1 MAKHFRY
8 DWKVRISFTY
18 MQVSSS
24 SLLCAESVR
33 SSVSAASHLSG
44 FISGGSFPEPPRYG
58 NLTIRALLIA
68 PLRHMVFPN
77 VELSFDLILRIQP
90 SAVLPGIHNAA
101 SGVSPTTPQ
110 SEEEMSRSEESP
122 RLLHSYFTLTWFFS
136 LNALL
141 KYSRVLRLTAKESQ
155 QARRR
160 PKQTLYEMCG

>member
-8 DWKVRISFTY
+8 DWKVRIRFTY
-18 MQVSSS
+18 MQILSSRF
-24 SLLCAESVR
+24 LCTESVR

-44 FISGGSFPEPPRYG
+44 FISGGSFPDRSG
-58 NLTIRALLIA
+58 NLTIRALFIA
-68 PLRHMVFPN
+68 LLRHMIFPN
-77 VELSFDLILRIQP
+77 VERSFDLIFRIQP

-101 SGVSPTTPQ
+101 SGVSPATPQ

-141 KYSRVLRLTAKESQ
+141 KYSRVLRLTAKGSQ

-160 PKQTLYEMCG
+160 PNQKLY